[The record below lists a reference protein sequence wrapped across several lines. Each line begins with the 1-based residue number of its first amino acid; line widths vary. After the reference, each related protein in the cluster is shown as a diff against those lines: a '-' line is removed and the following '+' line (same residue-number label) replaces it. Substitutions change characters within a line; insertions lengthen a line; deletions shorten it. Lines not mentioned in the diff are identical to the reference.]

1 MTRTSRKNL
10 SFEPNSMGII
20 SIVLISTLLVP
31 YANLQTRA
39 SQQGI
44 SRLYDTTTALPY
56 TPSPTFSAKA
66 PVAGS

>member
-31 YANLQTRA
+31 YA

-44 SRLYDTTTALPY
+44 SRLYDTMTALPY